1 MVLAAD
7 VVYVGT
13 GECALSH
20 ALLALRRRLP
30 VRQREGSISF
40 LFFSNS
46 EQIRLRCQTTC
57 VKEFCESQSK
67 RGVRQIF
74 SGRKKRAS
82 GRRRRGARRCQ
93 SPDRPR
99 P

>member
-40 LFFSNS
+40 LFFF
-46 EQIRLRCQTTC
+46 QILSKSDYVAKRL
-57 VKEFCESQSK
+57 
-67 RGVRQIF
+67 
-74 SGRKKRAS
+74 A
-82 GRRRRGARRCQ
+82 
-93 SPDRPR
+93 
-99 P
+99 